1 MKLIQ
6 YTGPFSAGQTITIPA
21 QVDYNYIHIG
31 FQVPY
36 RQPIKLE
43 TKMALPVDFTMN
55 DVQYRVGDTGILEF
69 DETTEDSIDIRIER
83 DLPWE
88 STIEIAYNIASQ

>member
-21 QVDYNYIHIG
+21 QIDYSYIHIG
-31 FQVPY
+31 FQIPK
-36 RQPIKLE
+36 RQPIELIDSV
-43 TKMALPVDFTMN
+43 ALPIDFTLN
-55 DVQYRVGDTGILEF
+55 DVGYRVNNTGILEF
-69 DETTEDSIDIRIER
+69 DETAESAIEIRIER

-88 STIEIAYNIASQ
+88 SIIDIAYNIASQ

>member
-21 QVDYNYIHIG
+21 QIDYSYVHIG
-31 FQVPY
+31 IQIPK
-36 RQPIKLE
+36 RQPIRLITE
-43 TKMALPVDFTMN
+43 TALPIDLTFN
-55 DVQYRVGDTGILEF
+55 DVGYRINDSGILEF
-69 DETTEDSIDIRIER
+69 DKTTETAINIKIER

-88 STIEIAYNIASQ
+88 SIIDIVYNVASQ

>member
-21 QVDYNYIHIG
+21 QTDYTYVHIG
-31 FQVPY
+31 FQIPK
-36 RQPIKLE
+36 RQPVELIN
-43 TKMALPVDFTMN
+43 TVALPIDFTLN
-55 DVQYRVGDTGILEF
+55 NVSYRVNNTGILEF
-69 DETTEDSIDIRIER
+69 DKTTETSINIKIER

-88 STIEIAYNIASQ
+88 SIIDIAYNVASQ

>member
-21 QVDYNYIHIG
+21 QLDYTYVHIG
-31 FQVPY
+31 FQVPK
-36 RQPIKLE
+36 RLPIELIDN
-43 TKMALPVDFTMN
+43 TALPIDFTFN
-55 DVQYRVGDTGILEF
+55 GVGYRVNNTGILEF
-69 DETTEDSIDIRIER
+69 DETTESSIEIKIER

-88 STIEIAYNIASQ
+88 SIIDIAYNVASQ

>member
-21 QVDYNYIHIG
+21 QADYSYVHIG
-31 FQVPY
+31 IQIPK
-36 RQPIKLE
+36 RQPTALITE
-43 TKMALPVDFTMN
+43 TALPVDITFN
-55 DVQYRVGDTGILEF
+55 GIGYRVNDTGILEF
-69 DETTEDSIDIRIER
+69 DETTETTIDIKIER

-88 STIEIAYNIASQ
+88 SIIDIAYNIASQ

>member
-21 QVDYNYIHIG
+21 QIDYSYVHIG
-31 FQVPY
+31 IQIPK
-36 RQPIKLE
+36 RQPIHLITE
-43 TKMALPVDFTMN
+43 TALPIDLTFN
-55 DVQYRVGDTGILEF
+55 DVGYRINESGILEF
-69 DETTEDSIDIRIER
+69 DKTTETAINIKIER

-88 STIEIAYNIASQ
+88 SIIDIAYNVASQ

>member
-21 QVDYNYIHIG
+21 QIDYSYVHIG
-31 FQVPY
+31 IQIPK
-36 RQPIKLE
+36 RQPIVLITE
-43 TKMALPVDFTMN
+43 TALPIDITFNGVG
-55 DVQYRVGDTGILEF
+55 YRVNETGILEF
-69 DETTEDSIDIRIER
+69 DETTETTIDIKIER

-88 STIEIAYNIASQ
+88 STIDIAYNVASQ

>member
-21 QVDYNYIHIG
+21 QIDYSYVHIG
-31 FQVPY
+31 IQIPK
-36 RQPIKLE
+36 RQPIALI
-43 TKMALPVDFTMN
+43 TGTALPIDITFNGVG
-55 DVQYRVGDTGILEF
+55 YRVNETGILEF
-69 DETTEDSIDIRIER
+69 DETTETTIDIKIER

-88 STIEIAYNIASQ
+88 STIDIAYNIARQ

>member
-21 QVDYNYIHIG
+21 QIDYSYVHIG
-31 FQVPY
+31 IQIPK
-36 RQPIKLE
+36 RQPIHLITE
-43 TKMALPVDFTMN
+43 TALPIDLTFNEVGYRIN
-55 DVQYRVGDTGILEF
+55 DSGILEF
-69 DETTEDSIDIRIER
+69 DETTETSINIKIER

-88 STIEIAYNIASQ
+88 SIIDIAYNVASQ

>member
-21 QVDYNYIHIG
+21 QIDYSYVHIG
-31 FQVPY
+31 IQIPK
-36 RQPIKLE
+36 RQSIALITE
-43 TKMALPVDFTMN
+43 TALPIDITFN
-55 DVQYRVGDTGILEF
+55 GIGYRVNDTGILEF
-69 DETTEDSIDIRIER
+69 DETTETTIDIKIER

-88 STIEIAYNIASQ
+88 STIDIAYNVASQ

>member
-21 QVDYNYIHIG
+21 QVDYSYIHIG

-43 TKMALPVDFTMN
+43 TKTALPVDFTMN

-69 DETTEDSIDIRIER
+69 DETTEDSINIRIER